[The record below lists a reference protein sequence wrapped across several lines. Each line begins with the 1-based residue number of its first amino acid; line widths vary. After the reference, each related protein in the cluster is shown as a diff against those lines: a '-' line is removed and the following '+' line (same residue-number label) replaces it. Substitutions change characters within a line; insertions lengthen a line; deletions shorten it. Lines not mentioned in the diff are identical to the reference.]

1 MLFVIFNRMKI
12 KKFLI
17 TLFIVLAVNFS
28 FQPVTFYIR
37 ERQSV
42 VYTIKSGKNKLTD
55 DFFIKNETKR
65 FYILVSLSL
74 KFMISEK
81 EEIGLNST

>member
-37 ERQSV
+37 ERHSV